1 MNTYKPGEHIKPRR
15 TRLDKLTNDKITK
28 REKERRTIQEADDF
42 AKVVMQWL
50 T

>member
-28 REKERRTIQEADDF
+28 RENERRTIQEADDF
-42 AKVVMQWL
+42 DKTVMGWIQ
-50 T
+50 